1 MGKSI
6 ALPEP
11 CIIKTLHG
19 NSVIRSK
26 RIINLLGFDL
36 TFFDIKE
43 LSDYDMILGEQGL
56 RQINAVLDFSKHKM
70 YYKKI
75 IKH

>member
-36 TFFDIKE
+36 TFFDFKE

-56 RQINAVLDFSKHKM
+56 RQINPDFM
-70 YYKKI
+70 
-75 IKH
+75 